1 MLFED
6 SYKTIEHQSEGV
18 FKDKGSKFIAIALP
32 VKSMDEAKNQL
43 ENIKKKY
50 HDACHHCYAY
60 IIGMDKSAVRFS
72 DDGEPSNTAGKPIFN
87 QIQKN
92 DLTNI
97 LIVVVR
103 YFGGTL
109 LGVSGLINAYKTSSS
124 LALQNAKIITN
135 DIYEKY
141 KASAK
146 YEELNCLM
154 SIFKENE
161 VKYEINYF
169 DTECTIIFYFKK
181 NLSDKLLFK
190 LKNKSENLEFV
201 EIC

>member
-1 MLFED
+1 MND
-6 SYKTIEHQSEGV
+6 
-18 FKDKGSKFIAIALP
+18 DK
-32 VKSMDEAKNQL
+32 
-43 ENIKKKY
+43 
-50 HDACHHCYAY
+50 
-60 IIGMDKSAVRFS
+60 
-72 DDGEPSNTAGKPIFN
+72 EPSGTAGKPIYG
-87 QIQKN
+87 QIIALH
-92 DLTNI
+92 LTNI